1 VSGFAADSSR
11 LHVLVCLQR
20 RSLGRL
26 ELFNLN
32 VTGRDGLKRERER
45 RERERVG
52 EGGRLKT
59 DYRTAKTG
67 NILTDIRF

>member
-1 VSGFAADSSR
+1 
-11 LHVLVCLQR
+11 
-20 RSLGRL
+20 L